1 MENTNNLPLTVLI
14 VDDHRLF
21 RQGLIGLLGTRPDL
35 VQVVGEAATG
45 REAITMTRSL
55 RPDLA
60 LMDIAMPEGTGLD
73 ALQTIREQMPETAV
87 VMLTASDENE
97 HLRRAMR
104 LGAAGYLLKDLDAQ
118 ELFKLIAGVA
128 NGEAAI
134 TRAMAARMLKDLVQ
148 DQEEPAPESTLL
160 GDLTEREIDVL
171 RLVAQGVSNPEI
183 AEELYITVN
192 TVKTHLRNILDKLHV
207 ENRTQAATYAVQKGL
222 ITPFDE

>member
-73 ALQTIREQMPETAV
+73 ALQTIRERMPETAV

>member
-1 MENTNNLPLTVLI
+1 
-14 VDDHRLF
+14 
-21 RQGLIGLLGTRPDL
+21 
-35 VQVVGEAATG
+35 
-45 REAITMTRSL
+45 
-55 RPDLA
+55 
-60 LMDIAMPEGTGLD
+60 
-73 ALQTIREQMPETAV
+73 
-87 VMLTASDENE
+87 
-97 HLRRAMR
+97 
-104 LGAAGYLLKDLDAQ
+104 
-118 ELFKLIAGVA
+118 
-128 NGEAAI
+128 
-134 TRAMAARMLKDLVQ
+134 MAARMLKDLVQ